1 MVNDVSGT
9 SRGKLTLLHRRLLVG
24 QAVGGVV
31 LNFFLNGGVAWA
43 TFPPV
48 ETLPLWARSNCVGAD
63 TIGTSFFLPLTTCL
77 ILTPIVR
84 RALRGG
90 TMAGIDRADLPAAIR
105 FWPSN
110 FVARGALVGLMCAL
124 TIALAAAGLLTAA
137 GVHAMGRGEVTL
149 YKAVYTAILGLI
161 VTPLFG
167 WRALADGKG

>member
-63 TIGTSFFLPLTTCL
+63 TIGTSFFLPLTFFVMETL
-77 ILTPIVR
+77 SRDPGKLRIELDRSEVPPQA
-84 RALRGG
+84 RAEFG
-90 TMAGIDRADLPAAIR
+90 P
-105 FWPSN
+105 
-110 FVARGALVGLMCAL
+110 LVGHTQNA
-124 TIALAAAGLLTAA
+124 IE
-137 GVHAMGRGEVTL
+137 VHV
-149 YKAVYTAILGLI
+149 
-161 VTPLFG
+161 
-167 WRALADGKG
+167 DGGAEHP